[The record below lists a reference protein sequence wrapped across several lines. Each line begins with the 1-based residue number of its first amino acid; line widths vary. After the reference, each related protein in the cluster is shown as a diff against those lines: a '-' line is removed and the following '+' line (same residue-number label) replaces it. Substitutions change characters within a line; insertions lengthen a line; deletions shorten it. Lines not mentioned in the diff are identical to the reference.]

1 MKKDCTWVIIIVL
14 SLILPL
20 PARGIAAAKTM
31 YVSDM
36 LHASIRT
43 GPSTENKI
51 IAFAKSNR
59 SVEVL
64 EKSEDWS
71 LVRLSNGKE
80 GWMLSRLL
88 IEGPTKD
95 KIIKQLKTENTK
107 FKKESSFL
115 REENT
120 RLKADSNEQQSKIKE
135 QEKTLFTL
143 KQKTDDLSHNRP
155 IRWLLSGAF
164 VLLTGIFIGHFSRK
178 KKRGMFEE

>member
-1 MKKDCTWVIIIVL
+1 MKKQYTWFIIIIF

-20 PARGIAAAKTM
+20 SVIGTAAAKTM

-59 SVEVL
+59 SVAVL
-64 EKSEDWS
+64 EQSEDWS
-71 LVRLSNGKE
+71 YIKLSNGKE

-88 IEGPTKD
+88 IAGPTKD
-95 KIIKQLKTENTK
+95 KIIKQLNTENNK
-107 FKKESSFL
+107 FKKECSFL
-115 REENT
+115 SEENT
-120 RLKADSNEQQSKIKE
+120 RLKAESIEQQSKIKE

-155 IRWLLSGAF
+155 IRWVLSGAF
-164 VLLTGIFIGHFSRK
+164 ILLTGIFIGYSSRK
-178 KKRGMFEE
+178 KQRGMFTD